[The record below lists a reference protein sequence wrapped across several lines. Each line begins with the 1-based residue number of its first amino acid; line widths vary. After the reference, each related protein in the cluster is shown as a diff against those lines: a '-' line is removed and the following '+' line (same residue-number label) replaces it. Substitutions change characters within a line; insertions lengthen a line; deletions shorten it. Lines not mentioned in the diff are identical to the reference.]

1 MQSPTPGLVRHA
13 RVNVADVLR
22 GLSVMGIIMLHSIER
37 FNFYS
42 FPSTEGQSA
51 LFNFTDRA
59 IWDGQFFLL
68 GGKAYAIF
76 ALLFGFSFFIQDDN
90 QRLRGN
96 DFRKRFCW
104 RLFLL
109 FLIGNINAI
118 FFTGEILV
126 LYSLVGFVLVLT
138 CRLSTKTLL
147 WIAAIL
153 MLQPVALY
161 NIVRALIDSSY
172 VIPSI
177 PTSQFWSAAF
187 TMQSGGTFT
196 DTALV
201 NLWAGQLASLGWAW
215 DHGRIFQTAS
225 LFILGMLIGREGWL
239 LEDKL
244 KNWMRVLLISLAV
257 FFPLH
262 GLSAMIPNFI
272 ESRNISEPLLLLVNS
287 LANFSFM
294 LILVSSI
301 LYLYYQTTA
310 KNLLEMIMPYG
321 RMSMTCYVTQSIVGS
336 MLFYN
341 WGFGL
346 HEHLGIT
353 ASFVVGVLLFFVQ
366 YRFCKWW
373 LGRYSHG
380 PLEYAWKRATWVKA
394 F

>member
-1 MQSPTPGLVRHA
+1 MQSPISVLVRHA

-22 GLSVMGIIMLHSIER
+22 GLSVMGIIMLHSIEH

-42 FPSTEGQSA
+42 YPSTEGQSA
-51 LFNFTDRA
+51 LLNFTDRA
-59 IWDGQFFLL
+59 IWDGLFFLF

-104 RLFLL
+104 RLSLL

-172 VIPSI
+172 VIPAI

-196 DTALV
+196 GTALV
-201 NLWAGQLASLGWAW
+201 NLWAGQLASLGWSW

-272 ESRNISEPLLLLVNS
+272 ESRNISESLLLLVNS

>member
-1 MQSPTPGLVRHA
+1 
-13 RVNVADVLR
+13 
-22 GLSVMGIIMLHSIER
+22 MGIIMLHSIEH

-42 FPSTEGQSA
+42 YPSTEGQSA
-51 LFNFTDRA
+51 LLNFTDRA
-59 IWDGQFFLL
+59 IWDGLFFLF

-104 RLFLL
+104 RLSLL

-172 VIPSI
+172 VIPAI

-196 DTALV
+196 GTALV
-201 NLWAGQLASLGWAW
+201 NLWAGQLASLGWSW

>member
-1 MQSPTPGLVRHA
+1 MQSPISGLVRHA

-22 GLSVMGIIMLHSIER
+22 GLSVMGIIMLHSIEH

-42 FPSTEGQSA
+42 YPSTEGQSA
-51 LFNFTDRA
+51 LLNFTDRA
-59 IWDGQFFLL
+59 IWDGLFFLF

-104 RLFLL
+104 RLSLL

-172 VIPSI
+172 VIPAI

-196 DTALV
+196 GTALV
-201 NLWAGQLASLGWAW
+201 NLWAGQLASLGWSW

>member
-1 MQSPTPGLVRHA
+1 MQSPISGLVRHA

-22 GLSVMGIIMLHSIER
+22 GLSVMGIIMLHSIEH

-42 FPSTEGQSA
+42 YPSTEGQSA
-51 LFNFTDRA
+51 LLNFTDRA
-59 IWDGQFFLL
+59 IWDGLFFLF

-104 RLFLL
+104 RLSLL

-172 VIPSI
+172 VIPAI

-196 DTALV
+196 GTALV
-201 NLWAGQLASLGWAW
+201 NLWAGQLASLGWSW

-353 ASFVVGVLLFFVQ
+353 ASFVIGVLLFFVQ